1 MRPPLAVP
9 GVVSRALRA
18 ARQPRRFRHA
28 PAAEILAYAGAEAAV
43 GAAWMTLALLTF
55 NRLAAQGRL
64 DGSLDYGA

>member
-1 MRPPLAVP
+1 
-9 GVVSRALRA
+9 VSSAALRGLLA
-18 ARQPRRFRHA
+18 IRGVFRGA
-28 PAAEILAYAGAEAAV
+28 PAAEILANAGAEAAV

>member
-1 MRPPLAVP
+1 
-9 GVVSRALRA
+9 VSSAALRGLLA
-18 ARQPRRFRHA
+18 NRGVFRHA